1 MMEEKL
7 IEKDEKEK
15 YTACWKTGEYQQSE
29 QSYWI
34 VEIIKNLKPDSKV
47 LDFGCGN
54 GFVVK
59 KLVDSGIDAYG
70 IDITN
75 TGWTKTSK
83 VNPVLNIPKDRLFEA
98 PLWKT
103 PFDNKEFDITF
114 STTVLEHIPP
124 GMVAPTLKEILRITK
139 EKTIHYVDTVK
150 EQEQFGENLHMTVQ
164 PCDWWLKEF
173 ARHNSDNIECIIE
186 DKHKLTAAAF
196 KRKTLHWYLNKIV
209 LCVKERR
216 LPDFITDKLRKKI

>member
-1 MMEEKL
+1 MGEKFL
-7 IEKDEKEK
+7 EKDEQTK
-15 YTACWKTGEYQQSE
+15 YATCWGTGAYQQSK

-34 VEIIKNLKPDSKV
+34 VEIIKSLKPKSKV
-47 LDFGCGN
+47 LDLGCGN
-54 GFVVK
+54 GFVIK

-70 IDITN
+70 VDITN

-83 VNPVLNIPKDRLFEA
+83 VNPALNVPKDRLFEA

-103 PFDNKEFDITF
+103 PFGDKEFDITF

-124 GMVAPTLKEILRITK
+124 GMVTPALKEILRITK
-139 EKTIHYVDTVK
+139 GKTIHYVDTVK

-173 ARHNSDNIECIIE
+173 TQYNRDNIECIVE
-186 DKHKLTAAAF
+186 DKHNLTVAAF
-196 KRKTLHWYLNKIV
+196 KHKTLHWYFNKFV

-216 LPDFITDKLRKKI
+216 VPDLIMDKFKKKV